1 MFRQNILTMSV
12 AFAFS
17 DPCFFLT
24 TSSSFSS
31 SHSSIFSF
39 SSSLKGIKNVWAM
52 LASLNV
58 ISNYKTIISA
68 LSTASTSKN
77 IYRASAYKF
86 RFAAFPSTD
95 GSWLNLHLSPF
106 LHKPCLKK
114 AQKTDFGST
123 PKMTKMLIRTYLV
136 WHVLDRDF
144 IVPRIVAIIFTLI
157 DFLYNNNLV
166 Q

>member
-1 MFRQNILTMSV
+1 MENVSPKYSYNVCCI
-12 AFAFS
+12 
-17 DPCFFLT
+17 CFFWPVL
-24 TSSSFSS
+24 FLNDFFQLFLVPFI
-31 SHSSIFSF
+31 HIFVLFISERN
-39 SSSLKGIKNVWAM
+39 KNVWAM

-136 WHVLDRDF
+136 WHVLD
-144 IVPRIVAIIFTLI
+144 
-157 DFLYNNNLV
+157 
-166 Q
+166 